1 MALDETTKRINVG
14 KNGILQFRDWED
26 DNQGKKL
33 KAAAEIVPPTVVY
46 GSLIKM
52 MFPTIVYCIAFI
64 VYFQIK
70 NWKYI
75 LREWA
80 NMLNVVHRWK
90 RLKLKLTVYLAT

>member
-52 MFPTIVYCIAFI
+52 MFPTIVYIHVILYCIYSLFPNKKLE
-64 VYFQIK
+64 VYFEGVS
-70 NWKYI
+70 KYVKCC
-75 LREWA
+75 A
-80 NMLNVVHRWK
+80 
-90 RLKLKLTVYLAT
+90 

>member
-14 KNGILQFRDWED
+14 KMVSCNLEIEKMIIKER
-26 DNQGKKL
+26 KL

-75 LREWA
+75 LRE
-80 NMLNVVHRWK
+80 
-90 RLKLKLTVYLAT
+90 